1 MRPDELS
8 SAKSDERAVTTMD
21 IPRQHQAR
29 KKRRRRTILFLVGL
43 AVTTLITVSL
53 ARLEPAPPA
62 VERASLLIDDVKRG
76 ELVRQVRG
84 NGVLVPE
91 EIRWLPTINPGRVE
105 RILVWPGTRVKA
117 DSVLV
122 ELSNP
127 EVEQAALDAES
138 QLKGAE
144 ADLANLKVQLE
155 SQRLTQESTVATAQ
169 ANYSS
174 AKLDLEVN
182 EHLAK
187 DGLVPQVTLK
197 QAEAKAEELSK
208 LLAIEQERL
217 KISGDAAKAQVVA
230 QETKM
235 AQLRAQVQLKRRQM
249 EALKIRAGI
258 DGVLQRLGDPAN
270 PLQVGQQLAAGA
282 LVARVANPA
291 KLKAAIKIAETQA
304 KDVQLDQVAEI
315 DTRNGTV
322 PGHVIRVDPAVENGT
337 VTVDVALDVPPP
349 KGCRPDLSVDGTI
362 ELERLENVIYV
373 GRPVQGQPESVARLF
388 KLTENGRAAIRVKV
402 KLGRSSVSAIEVLQ
416 GLQVGDRV
424 ILSDMSQWDSFD
436 RVRLN

>member
-1 MRPDELS
+1 
-8 SAKSDERAVTTMD
+8 MD
-21 IPRQHQAR
+21 IPRPHQAR
-29 KKRRRRTILFLVGL
+29 KRRRRRTILLLVGL
-43 AVTTLITVSL
+43 SVTTLITL
-53 ARLEPAPPA
+53 ALTRLKPAAPA
-62 VERASLLIDDVKRG
+62 VEGASLLIDSVKRG
-76 ELVRQVRG
+76 ELLRQVRG

-197 QAEAKAEELSK
+197 QAKAKAEELSK

-235 AQLRAQVQLKRRQM
+235 AQLRAQVQLKRHQM

-258 DGVLQRLGDPAN
+258 DGVLQRLGRP
-270 PLQVGQQLAAGA
+270 GQSAAG
-282 LVARVANPA
+282 RPA
-291 KLKAAIKIAETQA
+291 ACRGRLGRQGS
-304 KDVQLDQVAEI
+304 QPCQVESGYQ
-315 DTRNGTV
+315 DR
-322 PGHVIRVDPAVENGT
+322 RDP
-337 VTVDVALDVPPP
+337 
-349 KGCRPDLSVDGTI
+349 S
-362 ELERLENVIYV
+362 
-373 GRPVQGQPESVARLF
+373 Q
-388 KLTENGRAAIRVKV
+388 GRAIGSG
-402 KLGRSSVSAIEVLQ
+402 GR
-416 GLQVGDRV
+416 
-424 ILSDMSQWDSFD
+424 
-436 RVRLN
+436 N